1 MSSNVS
7 FAYSTILSINSLIG
21 SATGLILLDEVWSFV
36 FSEISGVSRR
46 PIKDSWLL
54 KDGFLSFFI
63 LL

>member
-46 PIKDSWLL
+46 PIKDSWPL